1 MRILFVHP
9 EGNLANNPN
18 LSAVVELLASSG
30 HEIVVRCP
38 HGNFAQHEHP
48 NVRVLGVSR
57 RVQGKLFELSSHPQ
71 KWLLGKLLLTLSP
84 PTTPPTDII
93 IGVDR
98 QGLIEGAAIAR
109 LKNVPLACWSYEI
122 FFSAECSSK
131 FKALE
136 RREARFVQFAV
147 AQDDLRARLLS
158 EETGIPN
165 EWILRIPVGGT
176 EARPAE
182 RTRYLNERFG
192 IPAKRKIAL
201 FAGSVAEW
209 TMARKLVDS
218 LPLWPDDWVL
228 VMHDRYGGVSEWQ
241 RVARQHIPNRFY
253 LSDDSFPSIEGLGHL
268 LHGADLGIALY
279 HPTYDSA
286 WTGRNIAN
294 LGMSSGKIATYMQ
307 HGLPVLINEL
317 GEISDHVREKALGMV
332 VRDVSEIPRILRDF
346 DPEAARSRCLG
357 FFQEHLDAKLY
368 LHELERALFAVI
380 AK

>member
-1 MRILFVHP
+1 M
-9 EGNLANNPN
+9 
-18 LSAVVELLASSG
+18 
-30 HEIVVRCP
+30 
-38 HGNFAQHEHP
+38 
-48 NVRVLGVSR
+48 
-57 RVQGKLFELSSHPQ
+57 
-71 KWLLGKLLLTLSP
+71 
-84 PTTPPTDII
+84 
-93 IGVDR
+93 
-98 QGLIEGAAIAR
+98 
-109 LKNVPLACWSYEI
+109 
-122 FFSAECSSK
+122 
-131 FKALE
+131 
-136 RREARFVQFAV
+136 
-147 AQDDLRARLLS
+147 
-158 EETGIPN
+158 
-165 EWILRIPVGGT
+165 
-176 EARPAE
+176 
-182 RTRYLNERFG
+182 NERFG
-192 IPAKRKIAL
+192 IPAKRKIAV

-346 DPEAARSRCLG
+346 DPESARSW
-357 FFQEHLDAKLY
+357 
-368 LHELERALFAVI
+368 RATKTIPSMSVASLRSSKRLRTWVGPMAATCGWTFGGAEMTPI
-380 AK
+380 GCEGSRRSWSACNPQSF